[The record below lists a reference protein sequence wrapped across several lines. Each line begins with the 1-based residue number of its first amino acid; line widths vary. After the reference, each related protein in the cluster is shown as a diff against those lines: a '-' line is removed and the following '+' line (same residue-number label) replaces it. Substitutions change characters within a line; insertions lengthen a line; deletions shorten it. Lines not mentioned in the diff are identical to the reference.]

1 MQHQYNPYDE
11 QPRVVYMQTPSRRDP
26 VAMTLL
32 LGALSLAALALV
44 LYFGR
49 PIVAALQPAQPTAVP
64 VATFPPR
71 PPVALPPRQPAPAVP
86 IAPPLAEVAPAPA
99 ITDEGARPNRHP
111 LPTLAPVQP
120 AVIIYPTVAPPSG
133 VNWNSDIHVGTDGAS
148 WQSGVSVRP
157 DPPPAAIVEYRTN
170 DVPLPT
176 VAPEG
181 SRKGRKLPPKG
192 E

>member
-1 MQHQYNPYDE
+1 MRQYNPYDE
-11 QPRVVYMQTPSRRDP
+11 QPRVVYMHPAPRRDP

-86 IAPPLAEVAPAPA
+86 IAPPPAEVAPAP
-99 ITDEGARPNRHP
+99 IDTQEGARPNRHP

-120 AVIIYPTVAPPSG
+120 AIVIYPTQPLPGG

-148 WQSGVSVRP
+148 WEGGMSVRP
-157 DPPPAAIVEYRTN
+157 DPPPTAIVEYRTN

-181 SRKGRKLPPKG
+181 SRKGRTLPPKG
-192 E
+192 N